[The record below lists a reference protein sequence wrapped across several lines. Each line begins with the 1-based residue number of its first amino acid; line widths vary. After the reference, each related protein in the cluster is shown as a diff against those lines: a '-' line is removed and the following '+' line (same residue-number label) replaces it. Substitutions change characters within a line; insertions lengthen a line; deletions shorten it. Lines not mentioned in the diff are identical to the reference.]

1 MALDKGKG
9 RMMTRLGGLLAAAVL
24 AMGLAAP
31 KAEAVVIYDWVGTCT
46 QFCSGEATAVLTLA
60 DSYVPGTEVMDD
72 EFISFSYRSNT
83 LSYDIPD
90 DAGFV
95 RFEDAAVLPAMSGT
109 TNIDLVFW
117 EFGFDNR
124 FGAFDGFWDSR
135 FFDFVPD
142 DLDRGNVHLW
152 TLRQPTELTAPGPL
166 SLLVL
171 GLAGLALA
179 GRQRVKVRA

>member
-1 MALDKGKG
+1 MALDEGKG
-9 RMMTRLGGLLAAAVL
+9 RMMTRLGGLMAAAVL

-46 QFCSGEATAVLTLA
+46 NVCSGEATAVLTLA

-95 RFEDAAVLPAMSGT
+95 RFGDAAILPGLSGT
-109 TNIDLVFW
+109 TNIDLVFV
-117 EFGFDNR
+117 GIDR
-124 FGAFDGFWDSR
+124 MFGAFDGFWDSR
-135 FFDFVPD
+135 FLDLVDDIDFG
-142 DLDRGNVHLW
+142 RVHLW
-152 TLRQPTELTAPGPL
+152 TLRLPTELSAPGPF
-166 SLLVL
+166 SLLVI

-179 GRQRVKVRA
+179 GRRRVKVRV